1 MIKPTINST
10 ESKSKALVCL
20 EYILLVLCVC
30 VIVLRTTFTE
40 GPTVQSA
47 AVPSSITDSMYGLPI
62 WRAVLISSF
71 SMFVS
76 TALIFS
82 FAAWIVLSLCSR
94 KFSYRLSGIETGL
107 LLFCVAA
114 VISGLAA
121 PDKRGA
127 INNFTGLAAP
137 ILMALLLVQ
146 ILDSQT
152 KIKLILVLIVALGMV
167 STYRCWEQYSDNEH
181 LIEFYEQDPDAAL
194 AQHRIAPNSLEHFQF
209 EHRLYSKDISGFFTT
224 SNSAGS
230 FALLASF
237 AAVVLLVGRF
247 KNLKSDSIEIAW
259 LIMRGIAVVI
269 LIFGLVITKSKGAI
283 IASVLSATM
292 FVIYL
297 CLGKRLRAYKKAI
310 LIGCLLLGIAG
321 GWIVVQYGLTHGRL
335 PGGNS
340 MLVRWQYWNA
350 SAKMYADHLFT
361 GVGPGNFAH
370 FYPHYK
376 PASASES
383 VADPHNFLL
392 SILTQ
397 YGPIGLIGF
406 LAMICI
412 PLWTVLSGRKVNCSS
427 EIHLSEPA
435 FKKTSIVLAIIV
447 SVILLLIRPI
457 IFPLPPTATP
467 QERQAGIIIL
477 YIMPM
482 IIFIAGFVLASA
494 GETAKMSHSGINI
507 AALFCAILGVA
518 FHNLIDFAIFEP
530 GVFTVFWVIIAC
542 LIAIYSQM
550 YPRPQVV
557 LKPAPF
563 VKILTVAAGLVLIVV
578 YLNYVIIPVSK
589 TSAKIQLANRA
600 IFTGR
605 FEQAHRLLESA
616 SEDDSLSSDALSLNS
631 KLYLHH
637 FKLTSSVN
645 RDLLVAAEKKSLVAI
660 ERNSAAFKNYER
672 LTEVYTLL
680 ADISKQQEKT
690 DWLNKAFDNT
700 LFTVENLYPG
710 CARLRIELAKI
721 SDLLGKT
728 DIAISQYEKAIEI
741 EDEYRAQ
748 FREMYPAR
756 EEIISRLGDN
766 KYLFAKQRIKYLR
779 SQPVP

>member
-1 MIKPTINST
+1 
-10 ESKSKALVCL
+10 
-20 EYILLVLCVC
+20 
-30 VIVLRTTFTE
+30 
-40 GPTVQSA
+40 
-47 AVPSSITDSMYGLPI
+47 
-62 WRAVLISSF
+62 
-71 SMFVS
+71 MFVS

-82 FAAWIVLSLCSR
+82 FVAWIVLSFCSR

-127 INNFTGLAAP
+127 INNFTGLVAP

-146 ILDSQT
+146 VLDSQT
-152 KIKLILVLIVALGMV
+152 KIKLILILIVALGMV

-181 LIEFYEQDPDAAL
+181 LIKFYEQDPDGAL
-194 AQHRIAPNSLEHFQF
+194 VQHRIEPNSLEHFQF

-230 FALLASF
+230 FSLLASF
-237 AAVVLLVGRF
+237 AAVVLLIER
-247 KNLKSDSIEIAW
+247 LKKRNPDSLEIAW

-269 LIFGLVITKSKGAI
+269 VIFGLVITKSKGAI
-283 IASVLSATM
+283 FASVLSTAM

-297 CLGKRLRAYKKAI
+297 CFGNRLRAYKKVI

-321 GWIVVQYGLTHGRL
+321 ACIIVQYGLIHGRL

-340 MLVRWQYWNA
+340 MLVRWQYWEA
-350 SAKMYADHLFT
+350 SAKMYTDHLFT
-361 GVGPGNFAH
+361 GVGPGNFTH

-412 PLWTVLSGRKVNCSS
+412 PFWTTLSVRKVNCSS
-427 EIHLSEPA
+427 ETRLSEPA
-435 FKKTSIVLAIIV
+435 FKTPAIVLAIIV
-447 SVILLLIRPI
+447 SAVLLLIRPI
-457 IFPLPPTATP
+457 IFPLPPTATL

-477 YIMPM
+477 YIMPV
-482 IIFIAGFVLASA
+482 IIFIGGILLASA
-494 GETAKMSHSGINI
+494 GETAKISQSGITI
-507 AALFCAILGVA
+507 VALFCAVLGVA

-542 LIAIYSQM
+542 MIAIYSQTH
-550 YPRPQVV
+550 PRPQVV

-563 VKILTVAAGLVLIVV
+563 VKILTIVASLVLIVV
-578 YLNYVIIPVSK
+578 YLNYVLIPVSK

-600 IFTGR
+600 ISTGR
-605 FEQAHRLLESA
+605 FEQAHKLLGLA
-616 SEDDSLSSDALSLNS
+616 SEDDSLSSDAISLNS

-645 RDLLVAAEKKSLVAI
+645 RDLLLAAEKKSRVAI
-660 ERNSAAFKNYER
+660 HRNSAAFKNYER
-672 LTEVYTLL
+672 LTEIYILL

-700 LFTVENLYPG
+700 LFTVEHLYPG
-710 CARLRIELAKI
+710 SALLRIELAKI
-721 SDLLGKT
+721 SELSGKT

-748 FREMYPAR
+748 FREMYPKR
-756 EEIISRLGDN
+756 EEIVSRLGDK
-766 KYLFAKQRIKYLR
+766 KYLFAKQRIKHLT